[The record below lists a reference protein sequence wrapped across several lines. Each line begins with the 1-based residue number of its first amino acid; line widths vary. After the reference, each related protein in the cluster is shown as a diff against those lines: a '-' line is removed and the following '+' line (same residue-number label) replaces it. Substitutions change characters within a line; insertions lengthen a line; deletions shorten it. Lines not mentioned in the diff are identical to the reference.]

1 MEEIFTLDYTYLL
14 SLAII
19 LFSTKVFGF
28 LTEKIKLPQVVGDI
42 VPLFS
47 WNQKYNYKRGLELK
61 ESKKN
66 HR

>member
-19 LFSTKVFGF
+19 LFSTKEFGF
-28 LTEKIKLPQVVGDI
+28 LTEKIKLLQVVGDL

-47 WNQKYNYKRGLELK
+47 WN
-61 ESKKN
+61 
-66 HR
+66 